1 LAITYSAGTDD
12 ITAELIK
19 AGGRTIH
26 FNIYKLIN
34 ALWNEGAL
42 PGQEK
47 ELIIVPIYSR
57 VIKHH

>member
-1 LAITYSAGTDD
+1 LAITYSTGTDD

-34 ALWNEGAL
+34 AIWNNGAL
-42 PGQEK
+42 PEQ
-47 ELIIVPIYSR
+47 
-57 VIKHH
+57 

>member
-12 ITAELIK
+12 ITAEMIK

-34 ALWNEGAL
+34 AIWNKGAL
-42 PGQEK
+42 PEQ
-47 ELIIVPIYSR
+47 
-57 VIKHH
+57 